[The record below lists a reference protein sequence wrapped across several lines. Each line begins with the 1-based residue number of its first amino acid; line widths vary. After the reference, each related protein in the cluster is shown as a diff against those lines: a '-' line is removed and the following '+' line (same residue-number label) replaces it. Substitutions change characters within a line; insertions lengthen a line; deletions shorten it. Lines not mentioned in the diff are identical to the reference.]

1 MNTPMPKNIFLL
13 IPSYLLLILFS
24 YLALLIYG
32 PSNDFIL
39 WKAAIAAKEY
49 GHWFALL
56 AFVMVGVWAKK
67 NHSQRKFLLPSFL
80 ILGLSFLYPLTAA
93 LYLEDSYATSL
104 HNIARD
110 KNSEKVDLIDF
121 KGLITGFSFEET
133 IPQKLEFARY
143 EKTILSLDFYPAK
156 SLRPAP
162 WVLIVHA
169 GGWDSGSSDQLTF
182 VNSLLA
188 DRGYGVVAI
197 NYRLA
202 PQYTWPAQN
211 EDVKAA
217 VAFIRENAVKLN
229 LDPARWVIMGRS
241 AGGQIAGVTAYTHGD
256 LPPKGLISLYAPTDL
271 VYSWNHS
278 RRGDILEPLDLLKNF
293 IGGTLVEKR
302 EGFESASP
310 LRLAGKDSPPTLIL
324 HGQMDTLVYPQHS
337 KRLNHKLK
345 ELGVPVAYMNFPWA
359 THGFDFALRGP
370 GGMIA
375 TRSILYFLS
384 QVL

>member
-1 MNTPMPKNIFLL
+1 MQNKLIFL
-13 IPSYLLLILFS
+13 IPSYLFLLLCS
-24 YLALLIYG
+24 YVALLIYG
-32 PSNDFIL
+32 PSNDFIF

-49 GHWFALL
+49 GHWFALVTILWVL
-56 AFVMVGVWAKK
+56 ALSRK
-67 NHSQRKFLLPSFL
+67 NLPHKKFLITSSL
-80 ILGLSFLYPLTAA
+80 ILCASFLYPLTAA

-104 HNIARD
+104 QKIARD
-110 KNSEKVDLIDF
+110 RNAEKVDLIDF
-121 KGLITGFSFEET
+121 KGLITGFSYEET
-133 IPQKLEFARY
+133 ERQKLEFVRY
-143 EKTILSLDFYPAK
+143 EKTNLSLDFYPARSSK
-156 SLRPAP
+156 PAP

-169 GGWDSGSSDQLTF
+169 GGWDSGSSDQLPF
-182 VNSLLA
+182 FNSLLA

-202 PQYTWPAQN
+202 PAYTWPAQH
-211 EDVKAA
+211 EDVENA
-217 VAFIRENAVKLN
+217 VNFIRQNAVKLN

-241 AGGQIAGVTAYTHGD
+241 AGGQIAGVTAYTHKD
-256 LPPKGLISLYAPTDL
+256 LPPKGFISLYAPTDL

-293 IGGTLVEKR
+293 LGGTLVEKR
-302 EGFESASP
+302 EAFESASP
-310 LRLAGKDSPPTLIL
+310 LRLAKKDSPPTLIL

-337 KRLNHKLK
+337 KRLARTLNQI
-345 ELGVPVAYMNFPWA
+345 GVPVAYMNFPWA

>member
-1 MNTPMPKNIFLL
+1 MLKKLIFL
-13 IPSYLLLILFS
+13 IPSYLFLLVCS
-24 YLALLIYG
+24 YVALLIYG
-32 PSNDFIL
+32 PSNDFIF

-49 GHWFALL
+49 GHWFALVTLLWVL
-56 AFVMVGVWAKK
+56 AI
-67 NHSQRKFLLPSFL
+67 SRKSLPHKRFL
-80 ILGLSFLYPLTAA
+80 ISSSLIFSAGFLYPLTAA
-93 LYLEDSYATSL
+93 FYLENSYATSL
-104 HNIARD
+104 QNIARD
-110 KNSEKVDLIDF
+110 KNAEKVDLIDF
-121 KGLITGFSFEET
+121 KGLITGFDFEET
-133 IPQKLEFARY
+133 ERLKMEFVRY
-143 EKTILSLDFYPAK
+143 EDTALSLDFYPAK
-156 SLRPAP
+156 SSKPAP
-162 WVLIVHA
+162 WILIVHA

-202 PQYTWPAQN
+202 PRYTWPAQN
-211 EDVKAA
+211 EDVEKA
-217 VAFIRENAVKLN
+217 VSFVRQNAVKLN
-229 LDPARWVIMGRS
+229 LDPSRWVIMGRS
-241 AGGQIAGVTAYTHGD
+241 AGGQIAGVSAYTFGD
-256 LPPKGLISLYAPTDL
+256 LPPKGFISLYAPTDL

-293 IGGTLVEKR
+293 LGGTLTDKR
-302 EGFESASP
+302 DNFESASP
-310 LRLAGKDSPPTLIL
+310 LRLARKDSPPTLIL

-337 KRLNHKLK
+337 KRLARTLR
-345 ELGVPVAYMNFPWA
+345 EIGVPVAYMNFPWA